1 MIVDTWAL
9 LSIAFG
15 EPDAGRLVDAIT
27 DAPGARMAAPRRV
40 EPAMRDG

>member
-1 MIVDTWAL
+1 MIVDTSAL
-9 LSIAFG
+9 LAIAFG

-27 DAPGARMAAPRRV
+27 DAPGARMAAPSWV